1 MAGEMKAAEATSPS
15 ACPPCDPRV
24 PCRSRDW
31 TAELLGEYGPLV
43 EKLGA
48 GQAVEA
54 EALKQAVAEAIGN
67 FETAVQENITV
78 NGQPWQESSDDL
90 HNVDMTIK
98 LLEDKLDDLIVEVAS
113 KRSRYPREVKIHVIK
128 ALKTKQKL
136 LDHRQTAGNCQEI
149 TSKPSQDFHMADL
162 SLATKN
168 ATRHI
173 GESFKSMSVLVGK
186 AEGFSKVLSL
196 EPTLEQCKV
205 HQEIV
210 YVSEEKK
217 ETKINVK
224 DLASQVEVIPPL
236 TAISNSVLLKIKRPL
251 HSPQDRYPLRRRKIS
266 LYT

>member
-149 TSKPSQDFHMADL
+149 TSKPSQ
-162 SLATKN
+162 
-168 ATRHI
+168 
-173 GESFKSMSVLVGK
+173 
-186 AEGFSKVLSL
+186 
-196 EPTLEQCKV
+196 
-205 HQEIV
+205 V
-210 YVSEEKK
+210 YVGSCGK
-217 ETKINVK
+217 
-224 DLASQVEVIPPL
+224 SRR
-236 TAISNSVLLKIKRPL
+236 LLKSSVSGANFGTVQ
-251 HSPQDRYPLRRRKIS
+251 SPPRNCLCLRREKRDQNQCQRPRITS
-266 LYT
+266 GSHTPTNCY